1 MFAPQKVPFL
11 KISVD
16 VIACDLW
23 FGPPPN
29 QKSWL
34 RLCAGLY
41 LGLRKYH
48 FFGLNNIMQD
58 ICLIIILT
66 SADLSRF

>member
-11 KISVD
+11 KISDD

-23 FGPPPN
+23 SPPN

-34 RLCAGLY
+34 RLWLFAWLFSFFNQSKNNGVLKPRTGHFRGLV
-41 LGLRKYH
+41 GFK
-48 FFGLNNIMQD
+48 
-58 ICLIIILT
+58 
-66 SADLSRF
+66 AKV